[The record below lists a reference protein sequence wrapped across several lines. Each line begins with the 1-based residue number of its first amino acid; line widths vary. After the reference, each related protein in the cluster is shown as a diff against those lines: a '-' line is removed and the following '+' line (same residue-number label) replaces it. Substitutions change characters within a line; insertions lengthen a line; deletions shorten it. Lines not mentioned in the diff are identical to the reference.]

1 VGDVVVGRHRATD
14 EQIRDPTEVLQ
25 LCGQFPDNEG
35 RCGHVE
41 TQTFTGLDPITRP
54 LCRFSAGG
62 AAALRSVAPVVTL
75 VHDTVLVT
83 ILLRR
88 PTLSVLAATS
98 LTYREV
104 GATSGPLPAGYRHVT
119 RTAQLGRGSETFDQ
133 CSAAVLSWEM
143 HRRAGLVVHA
153 SHPVAQ
159 EGSVAALVFGAS
171 RLGLVLPCRVVYVV
185 EEAQRRGFAYGTLPG
200 HPEQGEESFIVVH
213 EHDGS
218 VVLRITAFSRPASAL
233 SRLGGPLTR
242 WVQDWMTRRYLAA
255 VSEAD

>member
-1 VGDVVVGRHRATD
+1 
-14 EQIRDPTEVLQ
+14 
-25 LCGQFPDNEG
+25 
-35 RCGHVE
+35 
-41 TQTFTGLDPITRP
+41 
-54 LCRFSAGG
+54 
-62 AAALRSVAPVVTL
+62 VVTL
-75 VHDTVLVT
+75 VDDTVLVT

-143 HRRAGLVVHA
+143 HRRAGLIVHA

-159 EGSVAALVFGAS
+159 EGSVVALVFGAS
-171 RLGLVLPCRVVYVV
+171 RLGLVLPCKVVYVV
-185 EEAQRRGFAYGTLPG
+185 EEARRRGFAYGTLPG
-200 HPEQGEESFIVVH
+200 HPEQGEESYIVVH

-233 SRLGGPLTR
+233 SRLGGPVTR
-242 WVQDWMTRRYLAA
+242 WVQDWMTGRCLAA